1 MTRPVVSELS
11 ELYLK
16 QSCYILFSRALQ
28 NGIEPS
34 AERAPDEDDNDDEL
48 SLALKLSRELREE
61 EERKIAEE
69 EELMA
74 RILQLSLTDQ

>member
-1 MTRPVVSELS
+1 MNTQFYRPLH
-11 ELYLK
+11 
-16 QSCYILFSRALQ
+16 
-28 NGIEPS
+28 NGISP
-34 AERAPDEDDNDDEL
+34 AAQIDPDEDDLDDEL

-69 EELMA
+69 EALMA